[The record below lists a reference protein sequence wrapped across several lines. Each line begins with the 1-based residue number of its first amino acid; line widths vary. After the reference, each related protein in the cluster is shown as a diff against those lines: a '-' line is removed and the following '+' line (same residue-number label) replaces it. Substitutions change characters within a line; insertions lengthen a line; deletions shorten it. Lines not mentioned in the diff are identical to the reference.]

1 MTHLP
6 QPPDPA
12 PHGPPA
18 SHPAARAAAPPDAP
32 PGVPPGLRHVR
43 AGEVELC
50 VRDAGAG
57 PAVVL
62 LHGTTASLGVW
73 DAVVARLGDAVR
85 TVAVDQ
91 RGHGRSGKP
100 ADGCTAAAY
109 TAAAYTADVLALIR
123 ALDCGPVVAV
133 GHSLGARNAV
143 VLAAEHPEVVAG
155 VVAVDYTPYVE
166 PAVLDA
172 LETRVRGGDRTFASG
187 PDVEAYLRERY
198 PLLPADAVRRRRR
211 YGYAPAGAG
220 PELRPLADP
229 GAMARTVDGLRRD
242 FAAAAGAVDVPV
254 TLLRGE
260 HSAIVSPRAFAATR
274 ELRPDFRAV
283 QLPGL
288 DHYVPEEDPQ
298 TVADEIV
305 RMLDRTTGRPDPR
318 TATERTEETC
328 P

>member
-1 MTHLP
+1 MNPRP

-12 PHGPPA
+12 PHAP
-18 SHPAARAAAPPDAP
+18 SAAAAQPDAP
-32 PGVPPGLRHVR
+32 TGLAYVR

-50 VRDAGAG
+50 VRDSGAG
-57 PAVVL
+57 PAVLL

-73 DAVVARLGDAVR
+73 DAVVERLGPAVR

-100 ADGCTAAAY
+100 ADGY
-109 TAAAYTADVLALIR
+109 DAAAYTADLRALIR

-143 VLAAEHPEVVAG
+143 VLAAEHPELVAG

-172 LETRVRGGDRTFASG
+172 LETRVRGGDRAFASG
-187 PDVEAYLRERY
+187 TDVELYLRERY
-198 PLLPADAVRRRRR
+198 PLLPAAAVRRRRR
-211 YGYAPAGAG
+211 YGYAPAGTG
-220 PELRPLADP
+220 RGGTLRPLADP
-229 GAMARTVDGLRRD
+229 GAMVRTVDGLRRD
-242 FAAAAGAVDVPV
+242 FAAAARAVRVPV

-260 HSAIVSPRAFAATR
+260 HSAIVSPAAFAATR

-283 QLPGL
+283 ELTGL

-298 TVADEIV
+298 TVADETV
-305 RMLDRTTGRPDPR
+305 RMLDRTAGRPGPSSRHRED
-318 TATERTEETC
+318 
-328 P
+328 

>member
-1 MTHLP
+1 MNRAP
-6 QPPDPA
+6 QPAGPEPHAA
-12 PHGPPA
+12 P
-18 SHPAARAAAPPDAP
+18 AAPPDAP
-32 PGVPPGLRHVR
+32 PGLAFVA

-73 DAVVARLGDAVR
+73 DPVVDLLGGAVR

-100 ADGCTAAAY
+100 AAGY
-109 TAAAYTADVLALIR
+109 GAAAYTADVLALVR
-123 ALDCGPVVAV
+123 ALGIGPVVVA

-143 VLAAEHPEVVAG
+143 VLAATHPDAVAG

-187 PDVEAYLRERY
+187 TDVETYLHERY

-211 YGYAPAGAG
+211 YGYAPAARGGA
-220 PELRPLADP
+220 LRPLADP
-229 GAMARTVDGLRRD
+229 AAMVRTVDGLRRD
-242 FAAAAGAVDVPV
+242 FAAETRAVGVPV

-274 ELRPDFRAV
+274 ALRPDFRAV
-283 QLPGL
+283 ELPGL
-288 DHYVPEEDPQ
+288 DHYVPEEDPR

-305 RMLDRTTGRPDPR
+305 RMLDRTTGRPRPR
-318 TATERTEETC
+318 PATERNPDPC

>member
-1 MTHLP
+1 MNRAP

-12 PHGPPA
+12 RHA
-18 SHPAARAAAPPDAP
+18 APAALPDAL
-32 PGVPPGLRHVR
+32 PGLAHVR
-43 AGEVELC
+43 AGEVGLC
-50 VRDAGAG
+50 VRDAGSG

-73 DAVVARLGDAVR
+73 DAVVERLGETVR

-100 ADGCTAAAY
+100 AAGYD
-109 TAAAYTADVLALIR
+109 AAAYTADVLALVR
-123 ALDCGPVVAV
+123 ELELGPVVAV
-133 GHSLGARNAV
+133 GHSLGARNAL

-166 PAVLDA
+166 PEVLDA
-172 LETRVRGGDRTFASG
+172 LAARVRGGDRAFASG
-187 PDVEAYLRERY
+187 TDVETYLRERY

-211 YGYAPAGAG
+211 YGYAPAAAG
-220 PELRPLADP
+220 PTLRPLADP
-229 GAMARTVDGLRRD
+229 AAMVRTVDGLRRD
-242 FAAAAGAVDVPV
+242 FAAETAAVRVPV

-283 QLPGL
+283 ELAGL
-288 DHYVPEEDPQ
+288 DHYLPEEDPH

-305 RMLDRTTGRPDPR
+305 RMLDQTTG
-318 TATERTEETC
+318 
-328 P
+328 

>member
-1 MTHLP
+1 MNRQP

-12 PHGPPA
+12 PHAPPA
-18 SHPAARAAAPPDAP
+18 ALPDTL
-32 PGVPPGLRHVR
+32 PGLAYVR
-43 AGEVELC
+43 AGETELC

-73 DAVVARLGDAVR
+73 DAVVERLGETVR

-100 ADGCTAAAY
+100 AAGYD
-109 TAAAYTADVLALIR
+109 AAAYTADVLALVR
-123 ALDCGPVVAV
+123 ELDCGPVVAV

-143 VLAAEHPEVVAG
+143 VLAAEHPGVVAG

-172 LETRVRGGDRTFASG
+172 LETRVRGGDRAFASG
-187 PDVEAYLRERY
+187 TDVEAYLRERY

-211 YGYAPAGAG
+211 YGYGPAGAG
-220 PELRPLADP
+220 AALRPLADP
-229 GAMARTVDGLRRD
+229 GAMVRTVDGLRRD
-242 FAAAAGAVDVPV
+242 FAAETRAVGVPV

-283 QLPGL
+283 QVPGL
-288 DHYVPEEDPQ
+288 DHYVPEEAPQ
-298 TVADEIV
+298 TVAEEIV
-305 RMLDRTTGRPDPR
+305 RMLDRTTG
-318 TATERTEETC
+318 
-328 P
+328 

>member
-1 MTHLP
+1 
-6 QPPDPA
+6 
-12 PHGPPA
+12 
-18 SHPAARAAAPPDAP
+18 
-32 PGVPPGLRHVR
+32 VR

-73 DAVVARLGDAVR
+73 DAVVDRLGAGVR

-100 ADGCTAAAY
+100 ATGYD
-109 TAAAYTADVLALIR
+109 AAAYTADVRALVR

-143 VLAAEHPEVVAG
+143 VLAAEHPDVVAG

-172 LETRVRGGDRTFASG
+172 LETRVRGGDRAFASG
-187 PDVEAYLRERY
+187 TDVETYLRERY

-211 YGYAPAGAG
+211 YGYAPAGTG
-220 PELRPLADP
+220 RTLRPLADP
-229 GAMARTVDGLRRD
+229 AAMVRTVDGLRRD
-242 FAAAAGAVDVPV
+242 FAAATRAVRVPV

-260 HSAIVSPRAFAATR
+260 HSAIVSPRAFAATS

-305 RMLDRTTGRPDPR
+305 RMLDGTTGRPGPR
-318 TATERTEETC
+318 PSSERT
-328 P
+328 

>member
-1 MTHLP
+1 MNRAP

-12 PHGPPA
+12 
-18 SHPAARAAAPPDAP
+18 SHPATAALPDEL
-32 PGVPPGLRHVR
+32 PGLAYVR

-73 DAVVARLGDAVR
+73 DAVVERLGETVR

-100 ADGCTAAAY
+100 AAGYD
-109 TAAAYTADVLALIR
+109 AAAYTADVLALIR
-123 ALDCGPVVAV
+123 ELETGPVVAV
-133 GHSLGARNAV
+133 GHSLGARNAL
-143 VLAAEHPEVVAG
+143 VLAAAHPGAVAG

-172 LETRVRGGDRTFASG
+172 LETRVRGGDRAFATAA
-187 PDVEAYLRERY
+187 DVEAYLRERY
-198 PLLPADAVRRRRR
+198 PLLPAGAVRRRRR

-220 PELRPLADP
+220 RTLRPLADP
-229 GAMARTVDGLRRD
+229 AAMVRTVDGLRRD
-242 FAAAAGAVDVPV
+242 FAAETRDVRVPV

-260 HSAIVSPRAFAATR
+260 HSAIVSPPAFAATR

-283 QLPGL
+283 ELSGL
-288 DHYVPEEDPQ
+288 DHYLPEEDPH

-305 RMLDRTTGRPDPR
+305 RMLDRTTG
-318 TATERTEETC
+318 
-328 P
+328 

>member
-1 MTHLP
+1 MNRTP
-6 QPPDPA
+6 QPADPP
-12 PHGPPA
+12 PHA
-18 SHPAARAAAPPDAP
+18 TSAAPPDAP
-32 PGVPPGLRHVR
+32 AGLTYVR
-43 AGEVELC
+43 AGQVELC

-62 LHGTTASLGVW
+62 LHGTTATLGVW
-73 DAVVARLGDAVR
+73 DPVVERLGGTVR

-91 RGHGRSGKP
+91 RGHGRSGRP
-100 ADGCTAAAY
+100 AAGYD
-109 TAAAYTADVLALIR
+109 AAAYTADLHALIR

-143 VLAAEHPEVVAG
+143 VLAAAHPGLVAG
-155 VVAVDYTPYVE
+155 VVAVDYAPYVE

-172 LETRVRGGDRTFASG
+172 LETRVRGGDRAFASG
-187 PDVEAYLRERY
+187 TDVETYLRERY

-220 PELRPLADP
+220 PVLRPLADP
-229 GAMARTVDGLRRD
+229 AAMVRTVEGLRRD
-242 FAAAAGAVDVPV
+242 FDAETRAVRVPV

-260 HSAIVSPRAFAATR
+260 HSAVVSPRAFAATR

-283 QLPGL
+283 ELSGL
-288 DHYVPEEDPQ
+288 DHYVPEEDPH

-305 RMLDRTTGRPDPR
+305 RMLDRTTGRPRPR
-318 TATERTEETC
+318 PATERT
-328 P
+328 

>member
-1 MTHLP
+1 M
-6 QPPDPA
+6 
-12 PHGPPA
+12 
-18 SHPAARAAAPPDAP
+18 
-32 PGVPPGLRHVR
+32 PPGLRRVR

-62 LHGTTASLGVW
+62 LHGTSASLGVW
-73 DAVVARLGDAVR
+73 DAVVERLGAAVR

-100 ADGCTAAAY
+100 ATGYD
-109 TAAAYTADVLALIR
+109 AAAYTADVLALVR

-143 VLAAEHPEVVAG
+143 VLAAGHPDVVAG

-172 LETRVRGGDRTFASG
+172 LETRVRGGDRAFASG
-187 PDVEAYLRERY
+187 ADVETYLRERY
-198 PLLPADAVRRRRR
+198 PLLPADAVRRRHR
-211 YGYAPAGAG
+211 YGYAPAGTGTGAV
-220 PELRPLADP
+220 LRPLADP
-229 GAMARTVDGLRRD
+229 GAMVRTVDGLRRD
-242 FAAAAGAVDVPV
+242 FAAQARAVRVPV

-283 QLPGL
+283 ELPGL
-288 DHYVPEEDPQ
+288 DHYVPEEDPK

-305 RMLDRTTGRPDPR
+305 RMLDLTTGRTGPR
-318 TATERTEETC
+318 PATERT
-328 P
+328 